1 MQRLVG
7 SELASLGRRLM
18 AEIDNLA
25 HSASVQAAL
34 IRLKD
39 AEATACV
46 RRGPAALRVNGYL

>member
-18 AEIDNLA
+18 AEIDGIA
-25 HSASVQAAL
+25 HSAPVQAAL
-34 IRLKD
+34 LRLKD

-46 RRGPAALRVNGYL
+46 RRGPTALRVNGYV